1 MKVLCRYNFF
11 DVNTGRIIGNN
22 TPKDAYIVVDSAA
35 VPSDYTNINS
45 IDNIAAFGSIACQDE
60 LGVHYLMKDTFYTM
74 NARVWKDTLTDAQ
87 KQAYWDNLTNAEKDI
102 VIENQFYTDFYHN
115 NASTNMATYLI
126 VDKGIA
132 PADVEDYLIDAYS
145 TISGELVG
153 ACYYRG
159 ATKNVIKVVA
169 KYLAT
174 DDALDFRDLVR
185 ELLDDYTAA
194 GLIGID
200 YSDSDT
206 PALIDWII
214 SRPNTP
220 YANTGLASQGYTIKN
235 GRLLA
240 DLIQDLKDLLV
251 EKY

>member
-1 MKVLCRYNFF
+1 MQVLCRYNFF
-11 DVNTGRIIGNN
+11 DTVTGRITAGNP
-22 TPKDAYIVVDSAA
+22 PKDAYIVADSGA
-35 VPSDYTNINS
+35 VPADYTNINS
-45 IDNIAAFGSIACQDE
+45 LEEISLHGDVACQDA
-60 LGVHYLMKDTFYTM
+60 LGIHYLMKDTFYTM

-87 KQAYWDNLTNAEKDI
+87 KQVYWDNLTNAEKDI
-102 VIENQFYTDFYHN
+102 VIANQFYTDFYHN
-115 NASTNMATYLI
+115 AASTNMATYLI
-126 VDKGIA
+126 MVKGIA
-132 PADVEDYLIDAYS
+132 PVDVEDYLIDAYS
-145 TISGELVG
+145 TISGDLVG

-159 ATKNVIKVVA
+159 ATKNVIKVAA
-169 KYLAT
+169 KYLST

-194 GLIGID
+194 GLIGMD

-206 PALIDWII
+206 PALVDWII